1 MVVKV
6 YGMARAVCPQRVL
19 ACLLEKGVE
28 FELVHVDLDKGEQK
42 DPNFLLLQ
50 VRVLA
55 YTHMH
60 TKCVLSE
67 SIKGGKGLI
76 LILQDMDNQDYF
88 YFNLILTIYLY
99 TIV

>member
-55 YTHMH
+55 YTQAREGVNFDYKIWIIKIIF
-60 TKCVLSE
+60 T
-67 SIKGGKGLI
+67 SI
-76 LILQDMDNQDYF
+76 
-88 YFNLILTIYLY
+88 
-99 TIV
+99 